1 MMIRKKLPAALLLAL
16 FMLSALFPAYA
27 DQLDDTQQELQ
38 NVNRALNQQQQQ
50 LNQTQ
55 KAEQGVI
62 AQMAV
67 LEKEIKDAEDDLSET
82 TVKIDVLKIKITEV
96 QEDIEIKQHA
106 IAEKSKQLGDRL
118 VYIFEDGNVSYLEI
132 LFSSNDF
139 SDFLTRY
146 EMLSVIVSNDKELI
160 NTIKKERAE
169 LEMTKGDLE
178 VSSKELEQV
187 FTTQQ
192 NLKNDLEFRQNEKQ
206 KMLQTIQNEKAKY
219 QEAIDELESNS
230 YKLEQMIRSIQVQSG
245 GGRAG
250 TGVYTWPLPGYSTI
264 TSPFGMRFHPI
275 LQVRKLHTGVDIAA
289 PSGANIVAADDGTVI
304 FSASNGGYG
313 QTIIIDHGKNMSTL
327 YAHQS
332 VLIAK
337 VGDEVTKGQ
346 IIGKVGT
353 TGWSTGPHLH
363 FEVRVNGTPT
373 DPMSYI

>member
-1 MMIRKKLPAALLLAL
+1 MIIKKKLSVVLLAVL
-16 FMLSALFPAYA
+16 FMLSVLLPVYA

-62 AQMAV
+62 AQMAA
-67 LEKEIKDAEDDLSET
+67 LEKEIRNAEDNLAET
-82 TVKIDVLKIKITEV
+82 VVRIDALKIKIAEV
-96 QEDIEIKQHA
+96 QEDIEIKQRA
-106 IAEKSKQLGDRL
+106 LAEKSKQLGDRL
-118 VYIFEDGNVSYLEI
+118 VYIFEDGNVSYLEV
-132 LFSSNDF
+132 LFSSSDF

-146 EMLSVIVSNDKELI
+146 EMLSLIVANDKDLI
-160 NTIKKERAE
+160 NIIKKERAE

-178 VSSKELEQV
+178 VSSQELEQV
-187 FTTQQ
+187 FAAQQ
-192 NLKNDLEFRQNEKQ
+192 SLKNDLEVRKNEKQ

-219 QEAIDELESNS
+219 QEAIDELENNS
-230 YKLEQMIRSIQVQSG
+230 YRLEQMIRSIQVQSTG
-245 GGRAG
+245 GKVG
-250 TGVYTWPLPGYSTI
+250 TGVYTWPAPGYSTI

-363 FEVRVNGTPT
+363 FEVRVSGTPT